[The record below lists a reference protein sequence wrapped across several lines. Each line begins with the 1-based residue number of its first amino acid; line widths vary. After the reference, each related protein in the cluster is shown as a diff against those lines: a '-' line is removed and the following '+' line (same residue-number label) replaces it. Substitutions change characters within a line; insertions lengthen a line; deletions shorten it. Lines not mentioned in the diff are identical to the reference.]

1 MRFWSRSRPHLAILH
16 GTGARFRG
24 KDQVTRRPHAACFS
38 NLLRPGASLFL
49 RVIRGA
55 IQKGQLSVGAKT
67 CSCRYWATGGRRSP
81 AGSSGSCIPQ
91 PRRAEMCVIH
101 SLRRPI
107 KLIGSRQ
114 HFARAG
120 SRPAD
125 AGLYSGRQ
133 SRDLI
138 PFGETRFVVPLNHR
152 VSGG

>member
-1 MRFWSRSRPHLAILH
+1 MRFWGRSRLHMAILN
-16 GTGARFRG
+16 GKGARFRG

-38 NLLRPGASLFL
+38 NLLRPCASLFP

-67 CSCRYWATGGRRSP
+67 CSRRYWATGGPRSP
-81 AGSSGSCIPQ
+81 AGSSGSCISQ

-107 KLIGSRQ
+107 KLIGSRR

-120 SRPAD
+120 SRLAD

-138 PFGETRFVVPLNHR
+138 PFGETRFVVLLNHR
-152 VSGG
+152 VTGG